1 MDRIERITNLVREEL
16 QQELQDYHHFTSAH
30 EGLSIIC
37 ERTDQLRELVRRHNH
52 MQAFLLAKQ
61 LAAVSMRFMIDVED
75 KHLGPWHKVPP
86 LSYRG
91 AA

>member
-16 QQELQDYHHFTSAH
+16 QQELQDYHPFNSAH
-30 EGLSIIC
+30 EGLSVIC
-37 ERTDQLRELVRRHNH
+37 ERTDQLRELVRKHRH

-61 LAAVSMRFMIDVED
+61 LAAVTMRFMIDVQD
-75 KHLGPWHKVPP
+75 KHLGPWDKLPP
-86 LSYRG
+86 SYRG